1 MTNWAGMLLRPH
13 ETLLV
18 AGGDMRTADGP
29 RQRTLRYL
37 GELNGSAQARWL
49 TSIKVFNAQ
58 VEQLKLFASR
68 VEQPADA

>member
-1 MTNWAGMLLRPH
+1 
-13 ETLLV
+13 
-18 AGGDMRTADGP
+18 MRTADGP

-49 TSIKVFNAQ
+49 ISIKVFNAQ

-68 VEQPADA
+68 LEQSADA

>member
-1 MTNWAGMLLRPH
+1 
-13 ETLLV
+13 
-18 AGGDMRTADGP
+18 MRTADGP